1 MSEIQVYRLGLTPY
15 QTAWDMQKQWQQKL
29 IADPNHP
36 DVLMLLEHPPVY
48 TLGTG
53 SSLEFVKF
61 GADAGYE
68 LHRSERG
75 GEVTYHCP
83 GQLVVYPILNLRR
96 HQMDLHWYLRQLEE
110 VVIRVL
116 AGYGLFGK
124 RIPGLTGVWLNEKK
138 VAAIG
143 IKVSRW
149 VTMHGLALNVNNDLS
164 GFEQIVPCGIADR
177 SVGNLLEFLP
187 TVSLKE
193 VSLEEV
199 QERSIEVFCE
209 VFNLKIT
216 TKSINPPKITT
227 EINNVGAGLSI
238 NKNKNRK

>member
-1 MSEIQVYRLGLTPY
+1 MSEIQVYCLGLTPY
-15 QTAWDMQKQWQQKL
+15 QAAWDLQKQWQQKL
-29 IADPNHP
+29 IADRNHP
-36 DVLMLLEHPPVY
+36 DVLLLLEHPPVY
-48 TLGTG
+48 TLGTE

-61 GADAGYE
+61 GAEAGYE

-83 GQLVVYPILNLRR
+83 GQLVMYPILNLHR

-110 VVIRVL
+110 VVIRLL
-116 AGYGLFGK
+116 AGYGLEAK
-124 RIPGLTGVWLNEKK
+124 RLSGLTGVWLQEKK

-187 TVSLKE
+187 TVSL
-193 VSLEEV
+193 LDV
-199 QERSIEVFCE
+199 QERSIVLFCE
-209 VFNLKIT
+209 VFQLDFAAI
-216 TKSINPPKITT
+216 S
-227 EINNVGAGLSI
+227 
-238 NKNKNRK
+238 R

>member
-1 MSEIQVYRLGLTPY
+1 MNEIWVYKLGLTPY
-15 QTAWDMQKQWQQKL
+15 QRAWDLQKQWQQKL
-29 IADPNHP
+29 IADPHHP
-36 DVLMLLEHPPVY
+36 DVLLLLEHPPVY

-53 SSLEFVKF
+53 SSLEFIKF

-83 GQLVVYPILNLRR
+83 GQIVVYPILNLRR

-110 VVIRVL
+110 VVIIVM
-116 AGYGLFGK
+116 AGYGLRGE
-124 RIPGLTGVWLNEKK
+124 RISGLTGVWLQEKK

-149 VTMHGLALNVNNDLS
+149 VTMHGLAINVNNDLT
-164 GFEQIVPCGIADR
+164 GFEQIVPCGIKDR

-187 TVSLKE
+187 TVSLE
-193 VSLEEV
+193 DV
-199 QERSIEVFCE
+199 QERLIEVFRQM
-209 VFNLKIT
+209 F
-216 TKSINPPKITT
+216 S
-227 EINNVGAGLSI
+227 
-238 NKNKNRK
+238 

>member
-1 MSEIQVYRLGLTPY
+1 MNEIQIYKLGLTPY
-15 QTAWDMQKQWQQKL
+15 QTAWDLQKQWQQKL
-29 IADPNHP
+29 IADPIYP

-61 GADAGYE
+61 SPDDGYE

-83 GQLVVYPILNLRR
+83 GQLVIYPILNLRR

-110 VVIRVL
+110 VVIRLL
-116 AGYGLFGK
+116 ADYGLIAE
-124 RIPGLTGVWLNEKK
+124 RIPGLTGVWLKEKK

-143 IKVSRW
+143 IKVSHW
-149 VTMHGLALNVNNDLS
+149 VTMHGLAINVNNDLS

-187 TVSLKE
+187 NVN
-193 VSLEEV
+193 LEEV
-199 QERSIEVFCE
+199 QERSIEVFCQ
-209 VFNLKIT
+209 VFDLKYNNEIDQ
-216 TKSINPPKITT
+216 SIQ
-227 EINNVGAGLSI
+227 
-238 NKNKNRK
+238 RK

>member
-1 MSEIQVYRLGLTPY
+1 MSEIQVYRLGLIPY
-15 QTAWDMQKQWQQKL
+15 QTAWDLQKQWQQQL
-29 IADPNHP
+29 MADSNHP

-61 GADAGYE
+61 SADDGYE

-116 AGYGLFGK
+116 ESYGLAGE
-124 RIPGLTGVWLNEKK
+124 RIPGLTGVWLNDKK

-149 VTMHGLALNVNNDLS
+149 VTMHGLALNINNDLS

-187 TVSLKE
+187 DVSLA
-193 VSLEEV
+193 EV
-199 QERSIEVFCE
+199 QERSIEIFCE
-209 VFNLKIT
+209 LFDVQ
-216 TKSINPPKITT
+216 SI
-227 EINNVGAGLSI
+227 S
-238 NKNKNRK
+238 

>member
-1 MSEIQVYRLGLTPY
+1 MNKIQVYRLGLTPY
-15 QTAWDMQKQWQQKL
+15 QTAWDLQKQWQQKL
-29 IADPNHP
+29 IADSYHP
-36 DVLMLLEHPPVY
+36 DVLLLLEHPPVY

-53 SSLEFVKF
+53 SNLEFIKF
-61 GADAGYE
+61 GVDAGYE

-116 AGYGLFGK
+116 GDYGLCGE
-124 RIPGLTGVWLNEKK
+124 RIPGLTGVWLQEKK

-164 GFEQIVPCGIADR
+164 GFEQIVPCGIMDR

-187 TVSLKE
+187 TVSL
-193 VSLEEV
+193 LEV
-199 QERSIEVFCE
+199 QERLIEIFCGLFDLNQNSSQ
-209 VFNLKIT
+209 VCNLTI
-216 TKSINPPKITT
+216 
-227 EINNVGAGLSI
+227 LS
-238 NKNKNRK
+238 N

>member
-1 MSEIQVYRLGLTPY
+1 MSEIQVYCLGLTPY
-15 QTAWDMQKQWQQKL
+15 QAAWDLQKQWQQKL
-29 IADPNHP
+29 IADRDHP
-36 DVLMLLEHPPVY
+36 DVLLLLEHPPVY

-61 GADAGYE
+61 DAEAGYE

-83 GQLVVYPILNLRR
+83 GQLVMYPILNLHR

-110 VVIRVL
+110 VVIRLL
-116 AGYGLFGK
+116 AGYGLK
-124 RIPGLTGVWLNEKK
+124 AERLPGLTGVWLQEKK

-149 VTMHGLALNVNNDLS
+149 VTMHGLAINVNNDLS

-187 TVSLKE
+187 TVSL
-193 VSLEEV
+193 LDV
-199 QERSIEVFCE
+199 QERSIAVFCE
-209 VFNLKIT
+209 VF
-216 TKSINPPKITT
+216 
-227 EINNVGAGLSI
+227 G
-238 NKNKNRK
+238 

>member
-1 MSEIQVYRLGLTPY
+1 MNEIQVYRLGLTSY
-15 QTAWDMQKQWQQKL
+15 QIAWDLQKQWQQKL
-29 IADPNHP
+29 IAAPSHP
-36 DVLMLLEHPPVY
+36 DVLMILEHPPVY

-53 SSLEFVKF
+53 SSLEFIKF
-61 GADAGYE
+61 GTDAGHE

-83 GQLVVYPILNLRR
+83 GQLVIYPILNLRR

-110 VVIRVL
+110 VVIRLL
-116 AGYGLFGK
+116 ATYGLCAA

-149 VTMHGLALNVNNDLS
+149 VTMHGLAINVNNDLS
-164 GFEQIVPCGIADR
+164 GFEQIVPCGIKDR

-187 TVSLKE
+187 TVSL
-193 VSLEEV
+193 EEV
-199 QERSIEVFCE
+199 QERSIEVFCQ
-209 VFNLKIT
+209 VFN
-216 TKSINPPKITT
+216 
-227 EINNVGAGLSI
+227 
-238 NKNKNRK
+238 

>member
-1 MSEIQVYRLGLTPY
+1 MNEVQVYKLGLTPY
-15 QTAWDMQKQWQQKL
+15 QTAWDLQKQWQQKL
-29 IADPNHP
+29 IADSSHP

-61 GADAGYE
+61 DVDAGYE

-83 GQLVVYPILNLRR
+83 GQLVIYPILNLRR

-110 VVIRVL
+110 VVIRLL
-116 AGYGLFGK
+116 ASYGLSAE
-124 RIPGLTGVWLNEKK
+124 RIPSLTGVWLNDKK

-149 VTMHGLALNVNNDLS
+149 VTMHGLAINVNNDLR

-177 SVGNLLEFLP
+177 SVGNLLEFSP
-187 TVSLKE
+187 TVSLKDI
-193 VSLEEV
+193 
-199 QERSIEVFCE
+199 QDKSIEVFCQ
-209 VFNLKIT
+209 VFNLKYNNEIDQ
-216 TKSINPPKITT
+216 SIQ
-227 EINNVGAGLSI
+227 
-238 NKNKNRK
+238 RK

>member
-1 MSEIQVYRLGLTPY
+1 MSEIQVYRLGLIPY
-15 QTAWDMQKQWQQKL
+15 QTAWDLQKQWQQQL
-29 IADPNHP
+29 MADSNHP

-61 GADAGYE
+61 SADDGYE

-116 AGYGLFGK
+116 ESYGLAGE
-124 RIPGLTGVWLNEKK
+124 RIPGLTGVWLNDKK

-149 VTMHGLALNVNNDLS
+149 VTMHGLALNINNDLS

-187 TVSLKE
+187 DVSLA
-193 VSLEEV
+193 EV
-199 QERSIEVFCE
+199 QERSIEIFFELFDVQ
-209 VFNLKIT
+209 
-216 TKSINPPKITT
+216 SI
-227 EINNVGAGLSI
+227 S
-238 NKNKNRK
+238 

>member
-1 MSEIQVYRLGLTPY
+1 MNKIQVYRLGLTPY
-15 QTAWDMQKQWQQKL
+15 QIAWDLQKQWQQKL
-29 IADPNHP
+29 IADPSHP
-36 DVLMLLEHPPVY
+36 DILLLLEHPPVY

-61 GADAGYE
+61 NADAGYE

-83 GQLVVYPILNLRR
+83 GQLVIYPILNLRR

-110 VVIRVL
+110 VVIRLL
-116 AGYGLFGK
+116 ANYELIAE
-124 RIPGLTGVWLNEKK
+124 RIPGLTGVWLKDKK

-149 VTMHGLALNVNNDLS
+149 VTMHGLAINVNNDLS
-164 GFEQIVPCGIADR
+164 GFEQIVPCGIKDR

-187 TVSLKE
+187 TM
-193 VSLEEV
+193 SLEDV
-199 QERSIEVFCE
+199 QKRSIEVFCQ
-209 VFNLKIT
+209 VFDLKYNNEIDQ
-216 TKSINPPKITT
+216 SIQ
-227 EINNVGAGLSI
+227 
-238 NKNKNRK
+238 RK

>member
-1 MSEIQVYRLGLTPY
+1 MNEVQVYKLGLTPY
-15 QTAWDMQKQWQQKL
+15 QTAWDLQKQWQQKL
-29 IADPNHP
+29 IADSSHP
-36 DVLMLLEHPPVY
+36 DILMLLEHPPVY

-53 SSLEFVKF
+53 SSLEFIKF
-61 GADAGYE
+61 NADAGYE

-83 GQLVVYPILNLRR
+83 GQLVIYPILNLRR

-110 VVIRVL
+110 VVIRLL
-116 AGYGLFGK
+116 ADYGLTAE
-124 RIPGLTGVWLNEKK
+124 RIPGLTGVWLNDKK

-149 VTMHGLALNVNNDLS
+149 VTMHGLAINVNNDLS

-187 TVSLKE
+187 TVSLKDI
-193 VSLEEV
+193 
-199 QERSIEVFCE
+199 QKKSIEVFCQ
-209 VFNLKIT
+209 VFHLKYSSEIDQ
-216 TKSINPPKITT
+216 SIQ
-227 EINNVGAGLSI
+227 
-238 NKNKNRK
+238 RK

>member
-1 MSEIQVYRLGLTPY
+1 MNEVQVYKLGLTPY
-15 QTAWDMQKQWQQKL
+15 QIAWDLQKQWQQKL
-29 IADPNHP
+29 IADSSHP

-53 SSLEFVKF
+53 SSLKFVKF
-61 GADAGYE
+61 NSDAGYE

-83 GQLVVYPILNLRR
+83 GQLVIYPILNLRR

-110 VVIRVL
+110 VVIRLL
-116 AGYGLFGK
+116 ADYGLISK
-124 RIPGLTGVWLNEKK
+124 RIPGLTGVWLNDKK

-149 VTMHGLALNVNNDLS
+149 VTMHGLAINVNNDLR
-164 GFEQIVPCGIADR
+164 GFEQIVPCGIKDR

-187 TVSLKE
+187 TVSL
-193 VSLEEV
+193 EEV
-199 QERSIEVFCE
+199 QERSIEVFCQT
-209 VFNLKIT
+209 FHLKYNKEIDESQKQHQKST
-216 TKSINPPKITT
+216 T
-227 EINNVGAGLSI
+227 
-238 NKNKNRK
+238 

>member
-1 MSEIQVYRLGLTPY
+1 MSEIQVYRLGLIPY
-15 QTAWDMQKQWQQKL
+15 QTAWDLQKQWQQKL
-29 IADPNHP
+29 IADPDHP
-36 DVLMLLEHPPVY
+36 DVLMLLEHPLVY

-61 GADAGYE
+61 SADAGYE

-110 VVIRVL
+110 LVIRVL
-116 AGYGLFGK
+116 AGYGLSGE
-124 RIPGLTGVWLNEKK
+124 RIPGLTGVWLNDKK

-149 VTMHGLALNVNNDLS
+149 VTMHGLALNINNDLS

-187 TVSLKE
+187 DVSL
-193 VSLEEV
+193 VEV
-199 QERSIEVFCE
+199 QERLIEIFCE
-209 VFNLKIT
+209 LFDLNQNSSQI
-216 TKSINPPKITT
+216 
-227 EINNVGAGLSI
+227 
-238 NKNKNRK
+238 